1 MAQMGS
7 KENSIEGDRSDKHRI
22 MVAGVVV
29 VTLLYCL
36 LWFADYGSTALG
48 ESPALDNR
56 QTLELAQSMA
66 EGELSAEP
74 FHRAPLY
81 PYLLSLFLDV
91 GLPFERLALVARLIN
106 ALALAMVAGCTSL
119 VALRLWGRVLCGW
132 SAGLLVALNP
142 MLLFFSGDAFDIIL
156 AMAPFM
162 LAVVILQEWIRGP
175 DLGRT
180 LAIGVLL
187 ALGAALRSHFLPLAL
202 LWPIVALYYLKKRRW
217 AHGVVSVIP
226 FLLSFLMLGWAN
238 YQLAGE
244 FRMLPWQGAYNLW
257 AGNSPDASGRIYAQ
271 QIRVEFGKSYDNPAK
286 LESIALYERETGAKP
301 PHSIDEMNA
310 YWRGRFIDRIRLHP
324 LKWLGLMGRK
334 AYYFLNSYEQ
344 YDNKTYGFHKQ
355 RHGLLRWNP
364 IHWGGLLLLAV
375 AGSLMGLGG
384 AAKRPMIIS
393 FILIFALYAAGTIL
407 FYTSNRFRLPM
418 IPVLACLGG
427 GVLVVPSLWRQ
438 VCRPWKLALVPCLL
452 LASVIAYS
460 GFFNA
465 RDKNTWEEDYALLA
479 NAALRTNR
487 DEEAL
492 ENAQLALGYS
502 PGRQDML
509 AVIAQVHF
517 NQWALVDNAEP
528 LNRTSAAAF
537 LEEAQ
542 RVAREDESF
551 MAISGIYLWKLG
563 RKSEAV
569 VLWEETKSPLSALC
583 LLWVGERAGSMDDGL
598 NMYRN
603 QKHFQLL
610 QAGIK
615 AKRNPR
621 LYPDLVVALDVIFEP
636 VE

>member
-1 MAQMGS
+1 
-7 KENSIEGDRSDKHRI
+7 
-22 MVAGVVV
+22 
-29 VTLLYCL
+29 
-36 LWFADYGSTALG
+36 
-48 ESPALDNR
+48 
-56 QTLELAQSMA
+56 
-66 EGELSAEP
+66 
-74 FHRAPLY
+74 
-81 PYLLSLFLDV
+81 
-91 GLPFERLALVARLIN
+91 
-106 ALALAMVAGCTSL
+106 
-119 VALRLWGRVLCGW
+119 
-132 SAGLLVALNP
+132 
-142 MLLFFSGDAFDIIL
+142 
-156 AMAPFM
+156 
-162 LAVVILQEWIRGP
+162 
-175 DLGRT
+175 
-180 LAIGVLL
+180 
-187 ALGAALRSHFLPLAL
+187 
-202 LWPIVALYYLKKRRW
+202 
-217 AHGVVSVIP
+217 
-226 FLLSFLMLGWAN
+226 
-238 YQLAGE
+238 
-244 FRMLPWQGAYNLW
+244 
-257 AGNSPDASGRIYAQ
+257 
-271 QIRVEFGKSYDNPAK
+271 
-286 LESIALYERETGAKP
+286 
-301 PHSIDEMNA
+301 
-310 YWRGRFIDRIRLHP
+310 
-324 LKWLGLMGRK
+324 
-334 AYYFLNSYEQ
+334 
-344 YDNKTYGFHKQ
+344 
-355 RHGLLRWNP
+355 
-364 IHWGGLLLLAV
+364 
-375 AGSLMGLGG
+375 MGLGG